1 MYNFSLLLPPDAFC
15 ACAVF
20 LLWNECIIIVSSC
33 RIRIYSKSIIIIN
46 LYFAFQLTTSKE
58 EWCTCAF
65 SQKQKKKK
73 TNGEENSDS
82 KRESLLCS
90 SSSCLVPFGRFVSL
104 LTQPFSHSAH
114 YLLLI
119 QEFPL
124 KRKPGSFYFTLYILF
139 LFLAFPKNILPSW
152 RRYFVFHLIRRNIAS
167 IFCFFSVWAAFE
179 LYKERTKT
187 RPTTLYRLTWFCPF
201 YEVKYKV
208 VNERGRVEIQETY
221 VFSVHIITGMG
232 L

>member
-1 MYNFSLLLPPDAFC
+1 MCL
-15 ACAVF
+15 F
-20 LLWNECIIIVSSC
+20 LGTEEEKNEWW
-33 RIRIYSKSIIIIN
+33 REFRFKEGE
-46 LYFAFQLTTSKE
+46 FA
-58 EWCTCAF
+58 
-65 SQKQKKKK
+65 
-73 TNGEENSDS
+73 
-82 KRESLLCS
+82 LCS

-187 RPTTLYRLTWFCPF
+187 RPTTLYRLTWFYPF

-232 L
+232 LWKICMYKM